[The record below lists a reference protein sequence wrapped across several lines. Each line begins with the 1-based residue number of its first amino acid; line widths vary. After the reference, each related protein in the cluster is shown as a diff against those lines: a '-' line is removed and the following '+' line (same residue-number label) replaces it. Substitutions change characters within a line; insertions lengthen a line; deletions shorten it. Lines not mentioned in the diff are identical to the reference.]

1 MASNAST
8 AGERR
13 SPVRA
18 LTPLQGHYRRL
29 AFLLII
35 PCIVGLCVFRLFPI
49 LTSFVISWTDWNIIG
64 TPVFVG
70 WANYHEA
77 LTSPL
82 AIKVL
87 RNTAIYA
94 SLYVPCATLLGLAL
108 ALLVNSGLRG
118 VLTFRTLFFLPVIS
132 ATVAVAIT
140 WQWIFS
146 TRFGILNGLLAGI
159 GIEPMA
165 WLGHPDLALLSIA
178 IVTVW
183 KDAGFYMILFVA
195 ALQSVNTT
203 LIEAARVEG
212 AGRWQIL
219 RHVILPQI
227 APMTFFVILIALINS
242 ARTFEVTIAL
252 TGGGPNNASTTLGF
266 AIYQNAFVH
275 FDLGLAS
282 AQSWILCVV
291 VGGISLLHYA
301 LKSRLVDP

>member
-1 MASNAST
+1 MK
-8 AGERR
+8 
-13 SPVRA
+13 
-18 LTPLQGHYRRL
+18 PLQRHYQRL
-29 AFLLII
+29 AYVLII
-35 PCIVGLCVFRLFPI
+35 PCVIGLCVFRLGPI
-49 LTSFVISWTDWNIIG
+49 FISFIISWTDWNIIG
-64 TPVFVG
+64 TPEFIG
-70 WANYHEA
+70 FDNYIEA

-82 AIKVL
+82 GLKVL
-87 RNTAIYA
+87 KNTALYA

-108 ALLVNSGLRG
+108 ALLVNTGLKG
-118 VLTFRTLFFLPVIS
+118 VIAFRTLYFLPVIS

-146 TRFGILNGLLAGI
+146 TRFGILNALLGQFGVSPI
-159 GIEPMA
+159 A
-165 WLGHPDLALLSIA
+165 WLGHPDLALVSIA

-195 ALQSVNTT
+195 ALQSVDLN
-203 LIEAARVEG
+203 LIEAAKVEG
-212 AGRWQIL
+212 ARQSQIL

-275 FDLGLAS
+275 FDMGLAS
-282 AQSWILCVV
+282 AQSWILCLI
-291 VGGISLLHYA
+291 VGGISVLHYG
-301 LKSRLVDP
+301 LKKRVISQ